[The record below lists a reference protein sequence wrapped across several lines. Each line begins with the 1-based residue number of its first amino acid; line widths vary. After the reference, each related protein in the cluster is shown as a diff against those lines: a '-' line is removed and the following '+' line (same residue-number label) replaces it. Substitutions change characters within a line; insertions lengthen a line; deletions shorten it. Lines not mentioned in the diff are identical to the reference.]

1 MKKSSSAVFSL
12 VVAVLA
18 GFCLSACGGGSGE
31 TGSGQVPIGVVIPLS
46 GGLADPVRGIHDA
59 IELAVEEINDAAA
72 ASGAKTVRL
81 IAEDSRGTKNGAWA
95 AVNRLA
101 ANDEIVAAIGPITS
115 SGSDWVIPFSEEN
128 RFLLISPTAAAGGLG
143 AKGKFFFRTVHG
155 VDVQIPETF
164 RKNEPAY
171 ANVAAVVNEADTFS
185 ISAHNAVVKA
195 LESRNITVTEYVFRQ
210 VMPAAAE
217 PTVESILASVKAAD
231 HDAVYV
237 STLPPNR
244 IKILVGAKRLGM
256 DIPVIMRGL
265 TVDSVTVANGMEPG
279 SAEGAV
285 ALTNWNP
292 SGDTPGNEE
301 FRRNFR
307 AKYGSEPGAD
317 SAAAYAL
324 VNILV
329 AAVYSAGAEAGDS
342 EILREKLLETKDFDT
357 VLGSFSFDENG
368 DPEYDAFFT
377 LRVNASGGFEPAR

>member
-12 VVAVLA
+12 VVALLA
-18 GFCLSACGGGSGE
+18 GLGLSACGGGSGE
-31 TGSGQVPIGVVIPLS
+31 AGSGQVSIGVVNPLS

-59 IELAVEEINDAAA
+59 IELAAEEINDAAA

-81 IAEDSRGTKNGAWA
+81 VAEDSRGTKNGAWA

-171 ANVAAVVNEADTFS
+171 TNVAAVVNEADTFS

-217 PTVESILASVKAAD
+217 PTVDSILASVKAAD

-292 SGDTPGNEE
+292 SGDTPGNGE
-301 FRRNFR
+301 FKRNFR

-329 AAVYSAGAEAGDS
+329 AAVYSAGAEAGNS

>member
-1 MKKSSSAVFSL
+1 MRKSSSIAFFL
-12 VVAVLA
+12 VAALL
-18 GFCLSACGGGSGE
+18 GLGLSACGGGGDE
-31 TGSGQVPIGVVIPLS
+31 AASGQISIGVVLPLS
-46 GGLADPVRGIHDA
+46 GGLADSVRGIHDA
-59 IELAVEEINDAAA
+59 IKLAAEEVNAA
-72 ASGAKTVRL
+72 ASASDARTVRL
-81 IAEDSRGTKNGAWA
+81 VAVDSKGTKNGAWA

-115 SGSDWVIPFSEEN
+115 SASDWVIPFSEEN
-128 RFLLISPTAAAGGLG
+128 RFLLVSPTAAAAGLG

-171 ANVAAVVNEADTFS
+171 TNVAAIVNEADTFS
-185 ISAHNAVVKA
+185 ISTHNAVVKA
-195 LESRNITVTEYVFRQ
+195 LESRNIAVTEYIFRQ
-210 VMPAAAE
+210 VMPTAAQ
-217 PTVESILASVKAAD
+217 PPVDSLLMSVKAAD
-231 HDAVYV
+231 HDALYV

-265 TVDSVTVANGMEPG
+265 TSDSVTAANGMEPG
-279 SAEGAV
+279 SAEGAI

-301 FRRNFR
+301 FKKNFR
-307 AKYGSEPGAD
+307 ARYASEPGAD

-329 AAVYSAGAEAGDS
+329 AAVYNAGAEARDS
-342 EILREKLLETKDFDT
+342 EILREKLLETEDIDT

-377 LRVNASGGFEPAR
+377 LRVNDSGGFEPAR